1 MTVPDGYEPYARTS
15 PYLRLIGPVY
25 EADGGSVIGLRLD
38 ERHTNARG
46 LLHAGLLVALAD
58 VVMGHAA
65 QRVAPAGSSLVTASL
80 TTDFVSSARLGDW
93 VRGAAEVRHVGRRLA
108 FTGCR
113 FTVDDRL
120 LLSASGVFAVRTD
133 PGS

>member
-15 PYLRLIGPVY
+15 PYLRLVGPVY

-58 VVMGHAA
+58 VVMGHTA

-80 TTDFVSSARLGDW
+80 TTDFVSSARLEDW

-120 LLSASGVFAVRTD
+120 LLSASGVFAVLTD
-133 PGS
+133 PRS